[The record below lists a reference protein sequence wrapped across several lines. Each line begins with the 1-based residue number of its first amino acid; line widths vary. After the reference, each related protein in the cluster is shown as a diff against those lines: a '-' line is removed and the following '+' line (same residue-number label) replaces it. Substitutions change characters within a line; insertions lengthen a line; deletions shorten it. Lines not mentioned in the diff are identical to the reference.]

1 MLDYGFKLKTK
12 GQAIQVCGGFMVRS
26 SMYSSTKPCTVI
38 LCDVLETKAL
48 GAPKRH
54 PQSNG
59 APSRFRV

>member
-12 GQAIQVCGGFMVRS
+12 GQEIQVCGGFMVRS
-26 SMYSSTKPCTVI
+26 SMYSSTTSYT

-59 APSRFRV
+59 APNRI